1 MKIINKKILLIII
14 AVFITVV
21 LAIGILYKIGIFVKK
36 DIINADR
43 DNSSYD
49 TNENG
54 VFISNNISEI
64 GDQDLD
70 GISDEE
76 EQKLGTL
83 NNDFDSDS
91 DGVNDKLELKYGTD
105 PTNPDTD
112 GDGYP
117 DGLEI
122 IRGYNP
128 LGEGELNQ

>member
-1 MKIINKKILLIII
+1 M
-14 AVFITVV
+14 
-21 LAIGILYKIGIFVKK
+21 
-36 DIINADR
+36 
-43 DNSSYD
+43 
-49 TNENG
+49 
-54 VFISNNISEI
+54 
-64 GDQDLD
+64 Q
-70 GISDEE
+70 
-76 EQKLGTL
+76 QKLGTL